1 MTLKFEIYK
10 NIPIPKTFRISK
22 DWYFSCSSVSVKT
35 YYITFWSSWNEVS
48 PLPSPKRDC
57 YLGNSFLYFLYES
70 NFKQGRFW
78 QCPWQ
83 TPYRSD
89 ISSWR
94 ERSPHSRRDVHRA
107 EKQWTRSSPYRSYTE
122 SDPSGLCSLVSGK
135 SVLFKNKILILH
147 I

>member
-1 MTLKFEIYK
+1 MRSIRIYPYLKHLEFQRIDISAVPLFLSKPIISHFEAHEM
-10 NIPIPKTFRISK
+10 R
-22 DWYFSCSSVSVKT
+22 
-35 YYITFWSSWNEVS
+35 S
-48 PLPSPKRDC
+48 PPSPPQKETVI
-57 YLGNSFLYFLYES
+57 LEIVFLYFLYES

>member
-83 TPYRSD
+83 TLYKWG
-89 ISSWR
+89 ISSWPG
-94 ERSPHSRRDVHRA
+94 RSLHSRSSDHTEGR
-107 EKQWTRSSPYRSYTE
+107 QSTRFSPYISYT
-122 SDPSGLCSLVSGK
+122 SAVLLDSGFQAQVK
-135 SVLFKNKILILH
+135 LILQTQTLRY
-147 I
+147 